1 MAVSG
6 VVLFLFAIGHLIG
19 NLQVFLGPY
28 SINRYGAFLQGPM
41 KEFLWPIRLVML
53 TLVVLHIWSASRLT
67 LENRAARPVGYN
79 VWNPTAATFAS
90 RTMFLGGLAI
100 AFFIIY
106 HLLHYTVLAQVG
118 GANFAESAGFVYNL
132 DGKEVHAGSN
142 AWGEWRGL
150 GNCLFICF
158 FHKSLRRLSSPQ
170 TFWKSGRDGV
180 LFQFTPY
187 QEVFN
192 RLSKEL
198 LHGYLALIGGVVC
211 RSSLC
216 PRQSDCLRGSF
227 VEWVSGLELGNPQF
241 DKLGNSSL
249 WHVFHQC
256 ESEILG
262 GCFPGAFGHGLSRIL
277 PMVVANSEW
286 IPSQPL

>member
-1 MAVSG
+1 VINLLKNLFCSSIGKKYIMAVSG

-132 DGKEVHAGSN
+132 DGKEVHDIYKMLIVGFNVKIVAIFYII
-142 AWGEWRGL
+142 AVGL
-150 GNCLFICF
+150 ISLHVSHGAEAIFQSFGLLSPSYEKIIKCFAKAIAVFLFVGY
-158 FHKSLRRLSSPQ
+158 SSIPVAIMLG
-170 TFWKSGRDGV
+170 FGKEV
-180 LFQFTPY
+180 L
-187 QEVFN
+187 
-192 RLSKEL
+192 K
-198 LHGYLALIGGVVC
+198 
-211 RSSLC
+211 
-216 PRQSDCLRGSF
+216 
-227 VEWVSGLELGNPQF
+227 
-241 DKLGNSSL
+241 
-249 WHVFHQC
+249 
-256 ESEILG
+256 
-262 GCFPGAFGHGLSRIL
+262 
-277 PMVVANSEW
+277 
-286 IPSQPL
+286 